1 MEKIPP
7 RTSLS
12 PARRQPPGL
21 EELQS
26 LLLECGIRFS
36 AGQVRQLWAYHL
48 LLRENNPQ
56 LNLTRIHNF
65 TNMVHKLYVDSILPA
80 QLLKLPSPLLDLGT
94 GAGMPGIPL
103 KIAAPEL
110 EMVLAETRRNRVAFL
125 EMTCKGLQLSGVRII
140 AHAIHED
147 FAEPVQGVITRAVES
162 ISATLA
168 RIRGCL
174 AQGGLAIFMKGPHCD
189 EEMKEAA
196 TRLQGQ
202 YQLLQDHP
210 YCIPRTRHER
220 RLVVF
225 QRLDEPVSGR
235 KLRAMKRHPMRI
247 LDSDKNETFKDLKKL
262 LSSRGI
268 KKLRQALLSGVKP
281 IQETLRDFPGICR
294 AWITP
299 GDQWPPPV
307 DAPEGLAWYQ
317 LAPPLFEMLDILG
330 THAPL
335 LVIHA
340 EIPGRWEPS
349 DGFAPGC
356 SLLVP
361 FQDPEN
367 VGAVIR
373 SAVAF
378 GVTRVILLAESA
390 NPYHP
395 RALRASGGAVLRADL
410 SHGPSLQELVGQAGI
425 VALSAEGRN
434 IEEFLFPGAFGL
446 LPGLEGTGLPAPLR
460 KQAVSIP
467 IQPEVES
474 LNAAA
479 AVAVALYVWSRRD
492 RAGRHCLSS

>member
-1 MEKIPP
+1 MEKPP
-7 RTSLS
+7 RKKRILPT
-12 PARRQPPGL
+12 RRQPPSL
-21 EELQS
+21 DELHA
-26 LLLECGIRFS
+26 LLQECGIHFS
-36 AGQVRQLWAYHL
+36 TGQTRQLWAYHL
-48 LLRENNPQ
+48 LLRESNPQ

-103 KIAAPEL
+103 KIADPEL
-110 EMVLAETRRNRVAFL
+110 EILLAETRRNRVAFL
-125 EMTCKGLQLSGVRII
+125 EMTCKRLELNGVRII

-174 AQGGLAIFMKGPHCD
+174 AHGGLAIFMKGPHCD
-189 EEMKEAA
+189 QEIQEAA
-196 TRLQGQ
+196 NRFQGQ
-202 YQLLQDHP
+202 YQLFQDHP
-210 YCIPRTRHER
+210 YCIPQTRHER

-225 QRLDEPVSGR
+225 QRLDEPVSAR
-235 KLRAMKRHPMRI
+235 KLQAMKRYPVRKI
-247 LDSDKNETFKDLKKL
+247 DSENNETFKDLKKL

-268 KKLRQALLSGVKP
+268 KKLQQAILSGIKP
-281 IQETLRDFPGICR
+281 IQETLRDFPGICQ

-299 GDQWPPPV
+299 DDEWPPPA
-307 DAPEGLAWYQ
+307 DAPERLAWYM
-317 LAPPLFEMLDILG
+317 LTPTLFETLDILG
-330 THAPL
+330 THSPL
-335 LVIHA
+335 LLIRA
-340 EIPGRWEPS
+340 ETPGRWEPS
-349 DGFAPGC
+349 SGFAPGC
-356 SLLVP
+356 NLLVP

-378 GVTRVILLAESA
+378 GVTQVILLAESA

-395 RALRASGGAVLRADL
+395 KALRASGGAVLRAKL
-410 SHGPSLQELVGQAGI
+410 LRGPTLQELVGQEGI
-425 VALSAEGRN
+425 VALSPEGRN
-434 IEEFLFPGAFGL
+434 IEDIEFPKAFGL
-446 LPGLEGTGLPAPLR
+446 LPGLEGSGLPAPLR

-479 AVAVALYVWSRRD
+479 AVAIALYVWSKNKRV
-492 RAGRHCLSS
+492 G